1 MTAIRKGD
9 LVESI
14 AGALQYISF
23 YHPADFI
30 SHLGD
35 IAIRT
40 GRKITW
46 DPVQEQIVGDE
57 QASRMMSRPMREP
70 WTL

>member
-30 SHLGD
+30 SHL
-35 IAIRT
+35 ARAYEAE
-40 GRKITW
+40 RV
-46 DPVQEQIVGDE
+46 PRRRMR
-57 QASRMMSRPMREP
+57 SRRS
-70 WTL
+70 